1 MEKILFEK
9 EVCDFLK
16 IPSIPLKEWN
26 QKDSFKDGVAITN
39 LTLGR
44 QAYAVCAF
52 NSETDREPRIKK
64 VFAQEPFGGIEKVF
78 VVPSYMNT
86 GDIEQ
91 ADLDEQSKEAAK
103 RLEEEANS
111 LVEHNN
117 NDTEE
122 LLMPQNEYFFDH
134 IHNDDEA
141 IAFIT
146 AYNRD
151 NGIKGAIPTK
161 HDTLVM
167 RLGVIYSDITRKNK
181 KQKK

>member
-1 MEKILFEK
+1 MIQFEK
-9 EVCDFLK
+9 EIINYLK
-16 IPSIPLKEWN
+16 LPGIPKRVWDGLS
-26 QKDSFKDGVAITN
+26 SFDDGVAVVN

-86 GDIEQ
+86 GDIDK

-111 LVEHNN
+111 LVEQNN

-167 RLGVIYSDITRKNK
+167 RLGVIYSDITKKNK
-181 KQKK
+181 KQKIK

>member
-1 MEKILFEK
+1 MIQFEK
-9 EVCDFLK
+9 EIINYLNLPG
-16 IPSIPLKEWN
+16 IPKRVWDGLS
-26 QKDSFKDGVAITN
+26 SFDDGVAVVN
-39 LTLGR
+39 LTLGN

-52 NSETDREPRIKK
+52 NPETDREPRIKK

-86 GDIEQ
+86 GDIDK

-103 RLEEEANS
+103 RLEEEARV
-111 LVEHNN
+111 LVEQENGAN
-117 NDTEE
+117 EE
-122 LLMPQNEYFFDH
+122 MMMQKSEYFFDH

>member
-1 MEKILFEK
+1 MIQFEK
-9 EVCDFLK
+9 EIINYLK
-16 IPSIPLKEWN
+16 LPGIPKRVWDGLS
-26 QKDSFKDGVAITN
+26 SFDDGVAVVN

-44 QAYAVCAF
+44 QAYAVCSF
-52 NSETDREPRIKK
+52 DKDNDLEPRIKK

-86 GDIEQ
+86 GDIDK

-103 RLEEEANS
+103 RLEEEARV
-111 LVEHNN
+111 LVEQETG
-117 NDTEE
+117 DE
-122 LLMPQNEYFFDH
+122 LAMPQNEFFFDH

-151 NGIKGAIPTK
+151 NGIKGATPTK
-161 HDTLVM
+161 HETLVM

>member
-9 EVCDFLK
+9 EVCDYLN

-26 QKDSFKDGVAITN
+26 QEDSFKDGVAVTS

-44 QAYAVCAF
+44 QAYAVCSF
-52 NSETDREPRIKK
+52 DKDNDHEPRIKK

-103 RLEEEANS
+103 RLEEEARVLIEQNS
-111 LVEHNN
+111 EDKSEMFV
-117 NDTEE
+117 
-122 LLMPQNEYFFDH
+122 PKNEYFFDH

-167 RLGVIYSDITRKNK
+167 RLGVIYSDIAKKNK
-181 KQKK
+181 KQKD